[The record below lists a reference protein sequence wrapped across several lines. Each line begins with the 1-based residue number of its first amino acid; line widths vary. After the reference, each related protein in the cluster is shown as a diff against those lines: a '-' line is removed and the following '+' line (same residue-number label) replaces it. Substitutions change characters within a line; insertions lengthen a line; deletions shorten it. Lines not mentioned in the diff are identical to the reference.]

1 MCEITA
7 SERSAAQLK
16 DAKSIIAVE
25 CILAGVSVGDITEEV
40 VSDTVDKKEVKRLVS
55 RGELMELPN
64 SRNVLVPVYDNA
76 FPLNLPIAMTGLG
89 TLI

>member
-25 CILAGVSVGDITEEV
+25 FILAGVSVGDITEEV
-40 VSDTVDKKEVKRLVS
+40 VSDTVDKKEVKLSLIHISSPRDLSTS
-55 RGELMELPN
+55 RMP
-64 SRNVLVPVYDNA
+64 SSA
-76 FPLNLPIAMTGLG
+76 
-89 TLI
+89 